1 MNPVVE
7 AFKDKV
13 NSSVQVSFD
22 STSPSVHFELTGGG
36 GLGWGLLMMFVEMG
50 IFCLPTSAVIPLH
63 NHPGMTVLS
72 KVLYGSVHVRAYD
85 WVNPFDEMLNADPS
99 QRKTLW
105 FVLLVCCILFLVTS
119 GYNHCVCVCL

>member
-36 GLGWGLLMMFVEMG
+36 ALGWGLLMMFVEMG

-99 QRKTLW
+99 RRKTLW